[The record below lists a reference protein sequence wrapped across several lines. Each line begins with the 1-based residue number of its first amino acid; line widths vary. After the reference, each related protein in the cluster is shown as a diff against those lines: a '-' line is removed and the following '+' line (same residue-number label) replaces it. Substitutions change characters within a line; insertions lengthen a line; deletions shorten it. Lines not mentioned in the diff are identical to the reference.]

1 MGYDLTEQRMNE
13 FNSIDLLKLDI
24 EANKPIKQYR
34 KKLNL
39 ETPQNRID
47 TGDLRMIMLALD
59 NLGFS
64 VISRLR
70 TFEEQQQVS
79 EQETNFTNPHKH
91 Y

>member
-1 MGYDLTEQRMNE
+1 MEYDLSEPKSNE
-13 FNSIDLLKLDI
+13 FNSTDLLKLDI
-24 EANKPIKQYR
+24 EANKLIKQYR

-47 TGDLRMIMLALD
+47 TGDLRMIIVALD

-64 VISRLR
+64 IISRSR
-70 TFEEQQQVS
+70 TLQEQQQVS

-91 Y
+91 N